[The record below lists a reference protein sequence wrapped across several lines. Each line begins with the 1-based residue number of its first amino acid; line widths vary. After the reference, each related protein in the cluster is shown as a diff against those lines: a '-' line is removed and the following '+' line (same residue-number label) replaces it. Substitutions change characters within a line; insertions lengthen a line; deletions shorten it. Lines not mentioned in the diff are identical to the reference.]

1 MSRKTEQSDWKKAL
15 NIITTI
21 VVIIVPALVF
31 GYAGKTAEMGLI
43 VVASSITV
51 AFLNIDKI
59 KSFTGAGFK
68 AEMKE
73 AIDEANA
80 TMDNLKEISIPLIVS
95 SLHHIINSGRLVG
108 LDFKEREGL
117 KNSLDVAMEKLGI
130 EDEKINDMLEDFYR
144 FTTWDLLSDFRNEFY
159 KTRSKDNESY
169 KKLQDMFKI
178 YTTDY
183 PSKKE
188 ILEVLNINDQDLNTF
203 EGEKLENY
211 LYYIKKHKLR

>member
-1 MSRKTEQSDWKKAL
+1 MSRKTEQSDWKKTL

-21 VVIIVPALVF
+21 VIIIVPALIF
-31 GYAGKTAEMGLI
+31 GFVGKTAEMGLI

-80 TMDNLKEISIPLIVS
+80 TMDNLKEVSIPLIVS
-95 SLHHIINSGRLVG
+95 ALHHIINSGRLVG
-108 LDFKEREGL
+108 FDFKEREGL

-130 EDEKINDMLEDFYR
+130 EDEKINEMLEDFYR
-144 FTTWDLLSDFRNEFY
+144 FTSWDLLSDFRNEFY
-159 KTRSKDNESY
+159 KTRSNNDESY
-169 KKLQDMFKI
+169 QKLQDMFKI

-188 ILEVLNINDQDLNTF
+188 ILEVLDINDQDLNLS
-203 EGEKLENY
+203 ESEKLENY